1 MEEILVAHLYGHAQD
16 QHGLRSALAL
26 GSTRGYV
33 YLECNLNTSLLR
45 LLDKSPGVIRTQDGI
60 IRSQVDS
67 LDCEKLLRMKAIK
80 PMAKVGWIRVKTGTY
95 KGDVGFVSATHNW
108 GVDVLLIPRL
118 AYHPA
123 PDTKGKRKASKQ
135 SHPPRMFNVDE
146 FESTSSSKVIRSSDG
161 TYTIGTLRIEHGLA
175 LKTFDY
181 HSVASEIFHMPWV
194 DASMFLSS
202 GHPSIDISTMP
213 RPQEWYFAETEH
225 ITVRSSGKSGFV
237 EAITPTFIEVGL
249 GDEGVHRVNWWD
261 VEKVIA
267 LGDYVSI
274 VGGQNMGQ
282 EGWIIEKKGSI
293 AKLAEHLDVG
303 VLNSFDTLVSRQ
315 FSNRKYKGQS
325 FIISRSSK
333 LISIAS
339 G

>member
-1 MEEILVAHLYGHAQD
+1 MEEILVAHLYAHAQD

-26 GSTRGYV
+26 GSTRGYI

-45 LLDKSPGVIRTQDGI
+45 LLDKSPGVIRTQNGI
-60 IRSQVDS
+60 IRSQIDS
-67 LDCEKLLRMKAIK
+67 LDCEKLLRMKAVK
-80 PMAKVGWIRVKTGTY
+80 PIAKVGWIRVTTGTY

-118 AYHPA
+118 AYHSA

-135 SHPPRMFNVDE
+135 SHPPRLFDVDE
-146 FESTSSSKVIRSSDG
+146 FESTSSSTVIRSSDG

-194 DASMFLSS
+194 NASMYLSS

-213 RPQEWYFAETEH
+213 RPQEWYFAEKEH
-225 ITVRSSGKSGFV
+225 ITVRGSGKSGFL
-237 EAITPTFIEVGL
+237 EAITPTSIEVSL
-249 GDEGVHRVNWWD
+249 GNEGVHRVSWWD
-261 VEKVIA
+261 VKKVFA

-274 VGGQNMGQ
+274 AGGQNKGRD
-282 EGWIIEKKGSI
+282 GWIIELI
-293 AKLAEHLDVG
+293 DNTAKVAEKLKIG
-303 VLNSFDTLVSRQ
+303 ALNSFDTLVSRS
-315 FSNRKYKGQS
+315 FSEKYTITQI
-325 FIISRSSK
+325 IISRSSK
-333 LISIAS
+333 LMSIV
-339 G
+339 